1 MATKVRRINPL
12 ENTLDT
18 TNSLINQ
25 LNNLITRLEQQ
36 KEDYYADGNST
47 DSHMM
52 WLVGQIDGIQ
62 LAIKAIKG
70 A

>member
-18 TNSLINQ
+18 SNSLINQ

-47 DSHMM
+47 DTHIL